1 MSHRY
6 RNKVKNSDPFL
17 RGFTSLCYFNG
28 PELSVLSQCH
38 GRNPSNLRSTGGTH
52 SKGQNANSSF
62 PFHTFQLPF
71 HLLTALWIALTT
83 LTARIQSPHQLLH
96 HRGSQGY
103 CHSDF
108 CEPVPAP
115 TNFTKKQWTA
125 KKSPGMLAVTDP
137 GQMWSGVLEVKGSL
151 RHYRPSKF
159 PSPRGVLSWEE
170 KPVSDHAR
178 YFLRC
183 PAVIPEDVLQMFV
196 FVWNIQ

>member
-1 MSHRY
+1 MI
-6 RNKVKNSDPFL
+6 L
-17 RGFTSLCYFNG
+17 
-28 PELSVLSQCH
+28 QCH
-38 GRNPSNLRSTGGTH
+38 GGNPCNLRWTGGAN

-62 PFHTFQLPF
+62 PFPTPHLPF
-71 HLLTALWIALTT
+71 HFLTALWIETDCSYSEEFHFLTSCSIT
-83 LTARIQSPHQLLH
+83 KDQ
-96 HRGSQGY
+96 GSQGY
-103 CHSDF
+103 CHSEF

-125 KKSPGMLAVTDP
+125 KKLPGIPAVTDP

-151 RHYRPSKF
+151 CHYKPSKF

-170 KPVSDHAR
+170 KRVSDHAR
-178 YFLRC
+178 YFLHC

>member
-1 MSHRY
+1 MNRRGKEQGAKCKLLFPLPHPPPTLPPPDISLD
-6 RNKVKNSDPFL
+6 RN
-17 RGFTSLCYFNG
+17 R
-28 PELSVLSQCH
+28 
-38 GRNPSNLRSTGGTH
+38 
-52 SKGQNANSSF
+52 
-62 PFHTFQLPF
+62 
-71 HLLTALWIALTT
+71 LLLQQ
-83 LTARIQSPHQLLH
+83 RIQSPHQLQH
-96 HRGSQGY
+96 HRSSRGY

-108 CEPVPAP
+108 REPVPAP
-115 TNFTKKQWTA
+115 TNFAKKQWTA

-151 RHYRPSKF
+151 CHYRPSKF